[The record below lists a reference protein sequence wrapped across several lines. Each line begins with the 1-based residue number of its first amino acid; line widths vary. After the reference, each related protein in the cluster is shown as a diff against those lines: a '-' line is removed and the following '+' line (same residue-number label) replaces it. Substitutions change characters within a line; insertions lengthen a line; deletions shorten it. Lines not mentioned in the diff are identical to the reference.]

1 MILKKPIYLYLLLLA
16 VAGALSGCLSGGS
29 DESSIVGG
37 PTTPPAAGNT
47 PPSISGTPITEVAI
61 GFSYRFAPNASD
73 SDGDSLTF
81 SIQNKPGWADFN
93 ASTGLLTGTPTAGDV
108 GTYDNIVVSVSDG
121 TDSTPLAGFSINVV
135 TQGSGSVTLDW
146 TAPTQNVDG
155 TPLTD
160 LAGYVIYYGTRSGDY
175 EKRVSIDNPSVTTYI
190 VEGLTPNNYY
200 FVATAVNSLGEE
212 SRYSGEYFERV
223 LSN

>member
-1 MILKKPIYLYLLLLA
+1 MFF
-16 VAGALSGCLSGGS
+16 
-29 DESSIVGG
+29 
-37 PTTPPAAGNT
+37 
-47 PPSISGTPITEVAI
+47 SGTGDGAPE
-61 GFSYRFAPNASD
+61 GDPFAP
-73 SDGDSLTF
+73 G
-81 SIQNKPGWADFN
+81 
-93 ASTGLLTGTPTAGDV
+93 
-108 GTYDNIVVSVSDG
+108 VVSPDIG
-121 TDSTPLAGFSINVV
+121 N
-135 TQGSGSVTLDW
+135 W

-160 LAGYVIYYGTRSGDY
+160 LAGYVIYFGTRSGDY
-175 EKRVSIDNPSVTTYI
+175 EKSVSIDNPSVTTYF